1 MSHDAILAPTDPHA
15 HPQAGGTATGHPDAA
30 QALGLKVAQLET
42 ELAAARRD
50 IARLARVQPSAR
62 SSGPTPEQL
71 RLQSQAWGRLLGI
84 SSRAHVGGGTPA
96 PAAARTLTFE
106 DIGARFF
113 IRNIGK
119 VWLALAL
126 LTAVVVA
133 VREQWF

>member
-1 MSHDAILAPTDPHA
+1 MSHDAILAPT
-15 HPQAGGTATGHPDAA
+15 HPQASDVATGHPDAA
-30 QALGLKVAQLET
+30 QALGMKVAQLET

-50 IARLARVQPSAR
+50 IARLARMQPSAR

-71 RLQSQAWGRLLGI
+71 RLQSQAWDRLLGT
-84 SSRAHVGGGTPA
+84 SSRAHGAGGTPA